1 MKKTRKP
8 MSARS
13 LIARSILLVLY
24 VAVMLIMV
32 FSGKQYTILIDNKDA
47 PDESYTAIDGMEV
60 QIDNLEAL
68 EYYPGDRDKA
78 VVQSQRHKIKVNIF
92 MEGREF
98 EASFR
103 IPFGQDMILL
113 SVPKLAAG
121 LEPYFEP
128 FTVLDSIASNAAE
141 EAPSSFG
148 ADSPIGLEE
157 GPPAPE
163 LIQ

>member
-1 MKKTRKP
+1 MKKTKKP

-13 LIARSILLVLY
+13 LIARSILLALY
-24 VAVMLIMV
+24 IVVMLIMV
-32 FSGKQYTILIDNKDA
+32 FSGRQHTILIDNKDA
-47 PDESYTAIDGMEV
+47 PDGSYTAIDGMEV

-78 VVQSQRHKIKVNIF
+78 VVQGQRHKIKVNMF

-128 FTVLDSIASNAAE
+128 FTVLESIASDAVE

-157 GPPAPE
+157 SPPAPE

>member
-1 MKKTRKP
+1 MKKIKKS
-8 MSARS
+8 MSPRS

-24 VAVMLIMV
+24 IAIMMIMV
-32 FSGKQYTILIDNKDA
+32 VTGRRHTILIDNKDA
-47 PDESYTAIDGMEV
+47 PDGSYTAIDGMEV
-60 QIDNLEAL
+60 QINNLEAL

-78 VVQSQRHKIKVNIF
+78 VVQGQRHKIKVDMF

-121 LEPYFEP
+121 IEPYFEP
-128 FTVLDSIASNAAE
+128 FTVLESLNQDAAG
-141 EAPSSFG
+141 EAPVSFG

-157 GPPAPE
+157 GPPAPV

>member
-1 MKKTRKP
+1 MKKVKKP
-8 MSARS
+8 VRART
-13 LIARSILLVLY
+13 LFARAILLVLY
-24 VAVMLIMV
+24 IAIMV
-32 FSGKQYTILIDNKDA
+32 IMVLSGRRHTILIDNKDA
-47 PDESYTAIDGMEV
+47 PDGSYMAIDGMEV
-60 QIDNLEAL
+60 QINNLEAL

-78 VVQSQRHKIKVNIF
+78 VVQGQRHKIRVDMF

-98 EASFR
+98 ETTFR

-121 LEPYFEP
+121 IEPFFEP
-128 FTVLDSIASNAAE
+128 FTVLESMASEAAN
-141 EAPSSFG
+141 EAPLSFG
-148 ADSPIGLEE
+148 GDSPVALEE

>member
-8 MSARS
+8 ASPRS
-13 LIARSILLVLY
+13 LVARSILFVLY
-24 VAVMLIMV
+24 VAVILVMV
-32 FSGKQYTILIDNKDA
+32 FSGRQHTILIDNKDA
-47 PDESYTAIDGMEV
+47 PDGSYTAIDGMEV

-78 VVQSQRHKIKVNIF
+78 VVQGQRHKIKVNIF

-98 EASFR
+98 ETSFR
-103 IPFGQDMILL
+103 VPFGQDMILL

-121 LEPYFEP
+121 IEPYFEP
-128 FTVLDSIASNAAE
+128 FTVLESIASDAAN
-141 EAPSSFG
+141 EAPVSYG
-148 ADSPIGLEE
+148 ADSPVALEE
-157 GPPAPE
+157 GPPAPA

>member
-1 MKKTRKP
+1 MKKTKKP
-8 MSARS
+8 ASARS
-13 LIARSILLVLY
+13 LLARSLLLALY
-24 VAVMLIMV
+24 IAIMV
-32 FSGKQYTILIDNKDA
+32 VMVLSGRRHTILIDNKDA
-47 PDESYTAIDGMEV
+47 PDGSYMAIDGMEV

-78 VVQSQRHKIKVNIF
+78 VVQGQRHKIKVDMF

-98 EASFR
+98 ETTFR

-121 LEPYFEP
+121 IEPYFEP
-128 FTVLDSIASNAAE
+128 FTVLESIASEAAN
-141 EAPSSFG
+141 EAPLSFG
-148 ADSPIGLEE
+148 GDSPVGPEE

>member
-32 FSGKQYTILIDNKDA
+32 FSGRQHTILIDNKDA

>member
-1 MKKTRKP
+1 MKKTKKP
-8 MSARS
+8 ASTRS
-13 LIARSILLVLY
+13 LIARSILLALY
-24 VAVMLIMV
+24 IAVMLIMV
-32 FSGKQYTILIDNKDA
+32 ITGRRHTILIDNKDA
-47 PDESYTAIDGMEV
+47 PDGSYMAIDGMEV
-60 QIDNLEAL
+60 QIDNQEAL

-78 VVQSQRHKIKVNIF
+78 VVQGQRHKIKVDMF

-121 LEPYFEP
+121 IEPYFEP
-128 FTVLDSIASNAAE
+128 FTVLESIASDAAN
-141 EAPSSFG
+141 EAPTSFG
-148 ADSPIGLEE
+148 ADSPVGLEE
-157 GPPAPE
+157 GPPVPE